1 MNPAW
6 LIAALGSVL
15 YGAADFFGG
24 LAAKRASAVAVT
36 FFSGFAGLAVL
47 LIGLPFT
54 PGAPHTSDLLWGL
67 AAGASGALGATLI
80 YRALAIGPM
89 SVASPVLCI
98 VALCLPVVV
107 GFALGERPLPIALVG
122 IALAPIA
129 VALLAQSGSNEDEPG
144 RAAGRR
150 VLGPAILAGL
160 AAGLFLVFMG
170 RVQAGAG
177 LLPLI
182 VSRLTAITVLGVLL
196 AIRRQPAIPTTGVR
210 TITLFTGALDSLG
223 TIAYVAAVQRGSL
236 AVVSVLVSLAPA
248 TSVLLARA
256 VLAERWSVP
265 QRWGLVL
272 ALGAGACLSL
282 G

>member
-1 MNPAW
+1 MNVAY
-6 LIAALGSVL
+6 LVAALGSVL
-15 YGAADFFGG
+15 YGSADFFGG
-24 LAAKRASAVAVT
+24 LAAKRVSAAVVS
-36 FFSGFAGLAVL
+36 FFSSLAGLAVL
-47 LIGLPFT
+47 LVGLPFT
-54 PGAPHTSDLLWGL
+54 PGAPHSSDLLWGV

-98 VALCLPVVV
+98 VALCLPVIV
-107 GFALGERPLPIALVG
+107 GFALGERPLPIALIG

-129 VALLAQSGSNEDEPG
+129 VALLAQSGSPEDAPG
-144 RAAGRR
+144 RTAGRR
-150 VLGPAILAGL
+150 VLWPAILAGL
-160 AAGLFLVFMG
+160 AAGFFLVLIA
-170 RVQAGAG
+170 RVRIGSG

-182 VSRLTAITVLGVLL
+182 VSRCTALTALGLWL
-196 AIRRQPAIPTTGVR
+196 AIRRESAIPSAPVR
-210 TITLFTGALDSLG
+210 TVTLSAGALDSLS

-265 QRWGLVL
+265 QRWGLAL
-272 ALGAGACLSL
+272 ALGAGVCLSL